1 MQCVRACSSRDFTAP
16 APGLRKVAMD
26 PVCRIF
32 GKKAGAVGAR
42 SQEMSKS
49 YLAEP
54 AGSRVAVADA
64 VLVRDFDPG
73 RSMTPALLRW
83 FSMEIPRASEAMA
96 VSRPV
101 VTARRPSP

>member
-1 MQCVRACSSRDFTAP
+1 
-16 APGLRKVAMD
+16 MD

-54 AGSRVAVADA
+54 SGPRVAVADA

-73 RSMTPALLRW
+73 RSMTPALLEVVFDGDPARVRGDGR
-83 FSMEIPRASEAMA
+83 EQTCGDGEAA
-96 VSRPV
+96 KSVGDVGR
-101 VTARRPSP
+101 